1 VTGAPNYGAS
11 DPHTGHCIERY
22 HSANCAARPT
32 RTSGWR
38 CSNSQYDLPMD
49 LVQHV
54 EAATGQRL
62 VSIDGPFETGTPR
75 REVFAAQRQHRFG
88 DPDDPADNDFAIP
101 PGTRALASAISAQMG
116 LGGDGVR
123 AERQTYRDRNAEVL
137 AEAGRRQRHRRH
149 PDFGKSVRDRAERLH
164 QPVDA
169 GTMRQ
174 FDEP

>member
-1 VTGAPNYGAS
+1 
-11 DPHTGHCIERY
+11 
-22 HSANCAARPT
+22 
-32 RTSGWR
+32 
-38 CSNSQYDLPMD
+38 MD